1 MTLFSTLLLLAAQA
15 APIPAPPGREMLD
28 AFKAA
33 CSRTGDLEKMKAD
46 AVAAGWEAVADDAD
60 PRIERLNR
68 LGRKAVGNDGR
79 VAGASFRRTIGGRRM
94 FLIQS
99 RYDDRTGFWGVGCRG
114 YDFEAPAPLDPALLE
129 AWMGKPPTGVEDLG
143 GGLGRRLW
151 EPGWRDGVTIEASH
165 VPAGHPMGESF
176 GLSGN
181 VLVAQAIGGF

>member
-1 MTLFSTLLLLAAQA
+1 MTLSAALLLLAAQA
-15 APIPAPPGREMLD
+15 APIPAPPEREMLD

-33 CSRTGDLEKMKAD
+33 CSRTGDLEKMKSD
-46 AVAAGWEAVADDAD
+46 ALAAGWEAVADEAD

-68 LGRKAVGNDGR
+68 LGKEGVGADGTL
-79 VAGASFRRTIGGRRM
+79 AGASFRRTISGRQV

-99 RYDDRTGFWGVGCRG
+99 RYEDETGFWGVGCRG
-114 YDFEAPAPLDPALLE
+114 YDFEAAAPLDPALLE
-129 AWMGKPPTGVEDLG
+129 AWMGKPSTGVQDLG

-151 EPGWRDGVTIEASH
+151 EPGWRDGVTIEVSH

-181 VLVAQAIGGF
+181 ILVAQAIGGF